1 MGDRRERR
9 LRRARRARIG
19 VATGLGVA
27 LAAAAVVLATST
39 IGTHREAAAGAATPD
54 PGSERASTTTT
65 STLPATTTTTRPAV
79 NPAYPPAPAGSGA
92 GRRIVY
98 CNSCQRVWLM
108 DDDQYAF
115 ASYTVSGRRGTPR
128 AGTYHVFRKLEN
140 GSSHGLRLPWFVGF
154 AYGRTTDIGFH
165 GIPLRRNGSP
175 IQSDDQ
181 LGTPHSAGC
190 IREHQF
196 TAKMLWDWA
205 PIGTTVVVTP

>member
-1 MGDRRERR
+1 
-9 LRRARRARIG
+9 

-27 LAAAAVVLATST
+27 LAAVAVVLATST
-39 IGTHREAAAGAATPD
+39 IGTHREAAADAATRDAQPA
-54 PGSERASTTTT
+54 RAPTTTT
-65 STLPATTTTTRPAV
+65 STLPPTTTTTRPAL
-79 NPAYPPAPAGSGA
+79 NPAYPPAPAGSGT

-108 DDDQYAF
+108 DDDQWAF

-128 AGTYHVFRKLEN
+128 PGTYHVFRKLEN
-140 GSSHGLRLPWFVGF
+140 GYAKSDPSLRLPWFVGF
-154 AYGRTTDIGFH
+154 AYGSTTDIGFH

-181 LGTPHSAGC
+181 LGRPLSHGC

-196 TAKMLWDWA
+196 TAKMLWDWT
-205 PIGTTVVVTP
+205 PIGTTVVVTA